1 MTTERICVYTALF
14 GNYERLNPQPM
25 AGESDVDWICF
36 TDDSEL
42 TSDDWEVVVIE
53 PSFALDPAR
62 SARKVKILPPAQV
75 RDYRVSLWIDNSV
88 IMDAD
93 PRTMVSDWLQDDD
106 VAFPSHSFRSSVLER
121 IPRRARRRTR

>member
-53 PSFALDPAR
+53 PSFALGPAR

-75 RDYRVSLWIDNSV
+75 RYYRVSLWIDNSV

-93 PRTMVSDWLQDDD
+93 PRTMVSEWRAGRRRCVP
-106 VAFPSHSFRSSVLER
+106 VAQFPFVCARR